1 MVRVLVARSAGV
13 NSMYVTNEAGKR
25 FPLYMAPTTFEHSE
39 VAKFGTVEREGL
51 KPVTTMTGP
60 SFRTLSFS
68 HRIGSGDYRTSI
80 EHILLPLTD
89 LAKTGQ
95 KVRFVGGSSAYE
107 QSVWWRIIDL
117 PVKVEQRAADNRVS
131 RAVLSWTLEE
141 AGGLPANLLKQAGK
155 PVTTAKPAP
164 AKTATRTY
172 KVVRGDSL
180 SLIAYKLYRNYARWS
195 EIYNMNRALIKNP
208 NVIVVGWT
216 LKVPVK

>member
-1 MVRVLVARSAGV
+1 MVRVLVARSAGI

-39 VAKFGTVEREGL
+39 VARFGTVEREGL

-60 SFRTLSFS
+60 SFRTLKFS
-68 HRIGSGDYRTSI
+68 HRIGSGDYRQSI
-80 EHILLPLTD
+80 EHVLLPLTD
-89 LAKTGQ
+89 LAKRGQ

-117 PVKVEQRAADNRVS
+117 PVKVEQRAANNKVS
-131 RAVLSWTLEE
+131 RAVLEWTLEE
-141 AGGLPANLLKQAGK
+141 AGGLPANLLKQGGK

-164 AKTATRTY
+164 AKTTARTY

-180 SLIAYKLYRNYARWS
+180 SGIAYKLYRNYARWT
-195 EIYNMNRALIKNP
+195 EIFNMNRALIKNP

-216 LKVPVK
+216 LRVPVK

>member
-51 KPVTTMTGP
+51 KPITTMTGP

-68 HRIGSGDYRTSI
+68 HRIGSLDYRASI
-80 EHILLPLTD
+80 EHVLLPLTD
-89 LAKTGQ
+89 LAKRGQ

-107 QSVWWRIIDL
+107 QSVWWRILDL
-117 PVKVEQRAADNRVS
+117 PVKVEQRAADNRIS

-141 AGGLPANLLKQAGK
+141 AGSLPPNLIRSL
-155 PVTTAKPAP
+155 PKPAP
-164 AKTATRTY
+164 PKPVVKKAAATRTHR
-172 KVVRGDSL
+172 VVRGDTLWWLASRYL
-180 SLIAYKLYRNYARWS
+180 GNPLRWPELYRANS
-195 EIYNMNRALIKNP
+195 NLIRNP
-208 NVIVVGWT
+208 NLILIGWV
-216 LKVPVK
+216 LKIPPR

>member
-1 MVRVLVARSAGV
+1 MVRVLVARSAGI

-89 LAKTGQ
+89 LAKRGQ

-141 AGGLPANLLKQAGK
+141 AGGLPTNLLKQAGK
-155 PVTTAKPAP
+155 PITTAKPAP
-164 AKTATRTY
+164 AKTTTRTY
-172 KVVRGDSL
+172 KVVAGDSL
-180 SLIAYKLYRNYARWS
+180 SLIAYKLFRNYARWN
-195 EIYNMNRALIKNP
+195 EIWSMNRAAIPNP
-208 NVIVVGWT
+208 NVIRVGQV